1 MTMPRI
7 AVHLVTYNNEDTI
20 RECLAALL
28 AQDEPFTPYIID
40 NASTDQTVERVRALG
55 LEVHVNPTNIGY
67 AVAHNQALAAT
78 QSDYVLTLNPDL
90 VLQPGFLAEMRR
102 ALDADPRFGSAA
114 GRLLRVERVGAPPH
128 AIDSVGLYLRRN
140 RRQGL
145 LLDGAPVSDAPTE
158 PCPIFGPDGAAAFYR
173 RAMLDDIAI
182 DGEIFD
188 EDFFIHKEDVDLC
201 WRAQLAGWQSVYVAG
216 AVAHHVRTFR
226 PGQRGTV
233 SPFLRMCAV
242 RNRYLLMMKNEI
254 PALFWRDLWRIAAYD
269 LAIVGYLVLRE
280 RSSLRGLASAWGLRR
295 NMWAKRRAIHTK
307 RRVSADEI
315 AALLT

>member
-1 MTMPRI
+1 MHRV

-20 RECLAALL
+20 HECLSALL
-28 AQDEPFTPYIID
+28 AQDEPFTLHIID
-40 NASTDQTVERVRALG
+40 NASTDQTVERMKALG
-55 LEVHVNPTNIGY
+55 LAVHVNKTNVGY

-102 ALDADPRFGSAA
+102 ALDTEPRLGSAA
-114 GRLLRVERVGAPPH
+114 GRLLRVEQVGAQPH

-145 LLDGAPVSDAPTE
+145 LMDGAPVSDAPTD
-158 PCPIFGPDGAAAFYR
+158 PRPIFGPDGAAAFYR
-173 RAMLDDIAI
+173 RAMLDDISI
-182 DGEIFD
+182 GGEIFD
-188 EDFFIHKEDVDLC
+188 EDFFIHKEDVDIC
-201 WRAQLAGWQSVYVAG
+201 WRAQLAGWRSTYVPG
-216 AVAHHVRTFR
+216 AIAHHIRTFR

-233 SPFLRMCAV
+233 SSFLRMCAV

-254 PALFWRDLWRIAAYD
+254 PVLFWRDLWRIAAYD
-269 LAIVGYLVLRE
+269 LAIIGYLVLRE
-280 RSSLRGLASAWGLRR
+280 RASLRGLTSAWALRGK
-295 NMWAKRRAIHTK
+295 MWEKRRAIHAK
-307 RRVSADEI
+307 RRASADEI

>member
-1 MTMPRI
+1 MPRI

-28 AQDEPFTPYIID
+28 AQEEPFTPYIID
-40 NASTDQTVERVRALG
+40 NASTDRTVERVRSMG
-55 LEVHVNPTNIGY
+55 LDVQVNPTNVGY

-78 QSDYVLTLNPDL
+78 QSEYVLTLNPDL
-90 VLQPGFLAEMRR
+90 VLQPGFLAEMCR
-102 ALDADPRFGSAA
+102 ALDADQRLGSAA
-114 GRLLRVERVGAPPH
+114 ARLLRVEQVGAPPH

-145 LLDGAPVSDAPTE
+145 LLDGAPASDAPSETH
-158 PCPIFGPDGAAAFYR
+158 PIFGPDGAAAFYR

-188 EDFFIHKEDVDLC
+188 EDFFIHKEDVDIC
-201 WRAQLAGWQSVYVAG
+201 WRAQLAGWQSVYVPG

-254 PALFWRDLWRIAAYD
+254 PALFWRDLWRIAPYD

-280 RSSLRGLASAWGLRR
+280 RSSLKALVSAWNLRQR
-295 NMWAKRRAIHTK
+295 MWAKRRLIQAK
-307 RRVSADEI
+307 RRASADEI
-315 AALLT
+315 AEMLA